1 MGPAYYVMEW
11 SKRKLQGTLAESKAS
26 VSNRSG
32 KAILFFK
39 QRIDGKKIRGN
50 GRQRRAYLRL
60 PKLHK
65 TDHRTRNFLKKLQGI
80 LAYNVLEFGKK
91 KERQEKQQA
100 KKSDRVNVAG
110 STVNTWNFETE
121 LKTQTL
127 TAMDCISLSVACVR
141 GIRSV
146 WRYHGLLRKEAVS
159 FWYKMLSILQKK
171 ILIET

>member
-1 MGPAYYVMEW
+1 M
-11 SKRKLQGTLAESKAS
+11 
-26 VSNRSG
+26 
-32 KAILFFK
+32 
-39 QRIDGKKIRGN
+39 
-50 GRQRRAYLRL
+50 
-60 PKLHK
+60 
-65 TDHRTRNFLKKLQGI
+65 
-80 LAYNVLEFGKK
+80 AYNVLEFGKK

-159 FWYKMLSILQKK
+159 FWYKMLSIL
-171 ILIET
+171 